1 MIFIRKTVKISCVVS
16 NRKYMKNCI
25 LLWDAGLN
33 IKNKRLLFVLHCF
46 VQEEFIFV
54 IISEEYEKANHG
66 I

>member
-1 MIFIRKTVKISCVVS
+1 
-16 NRKYMKNCI
+16 MKNCI
-25 LLWDAGLN
+25 LLRDAGLN